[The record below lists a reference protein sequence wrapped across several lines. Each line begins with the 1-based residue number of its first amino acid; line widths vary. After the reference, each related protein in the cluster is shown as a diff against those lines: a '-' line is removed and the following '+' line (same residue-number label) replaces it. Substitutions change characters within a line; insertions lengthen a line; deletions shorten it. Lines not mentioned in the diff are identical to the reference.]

1 MALSLVLRDF
11 GEGPGNSS
19 TSSYRLRLVLHF
31 DRLRLVLHFALRSV
45 ALREPISVP
54 PNHTSREP
62 QSRDL
67 LLLRILFDNLDE
79 SGDR

>member
-1 MALSLVLRDF
+1 
-11 GEGPGNSS
+11 
-19 TSSYRLRLVLHF
+19 
-31 DRLRLVLHFALRSV
+31 V